1 MHIVANK
8 QSWDSTLKWLIRV
21 NPTGF
26 VQWLIP
32 GAVFVKEQPSS
43 LQSQE
48 REVDALLEVTMN
60 GVRMLLHI
68 EFQTYNDVTMAER
81 LLLYNVLARSV
92 HGVPVWS
99 CVIYLLKDG
108 MVRQSPLRI
117 ALPDGQ
123 TVHEFHFESIE
134 IGQLSPDDIL
144 NMNNIALIPLMPLT
158 NDGANRDGLLRMFA
172 ELKKRGVQT
181 ETQTNDLELIGYTL
195 ASLVLLRKNKKTDL
209 EWLIRRFREMH
220 DILRDTPIY
229 QEILREGLAEG
240 IEQGIGRGIEQ
251 GIERGIEQGRFEG
264 KLDAFRH
271 VLLIWT
277 EKRFP
282 SLITLAQER
291 VARIQ
296 DTQVLDD
303 MITEMSVAQTIED
316 ASSILKRTGK
326 TFDA

>member
-1 MHIVANK
+1 MRGWTHIVANK

-21 NPTGF
+21 NPAAF
-26 VQWLIP
+26 VQWLVP
-32 GAVFVKEQPSS
+32 GAIYIKEQPSG

-60 GVRMLLHI
+60 GVHMLLHI

-81 LLLYNVLARSV
+81 LLLYNVLAKSV

-108 MVRQSPLRI
+108 TARQSPLRVT
-117 ALPDGQ
+117 LPDGQ

-144 NMNNIALIPLMPLT
+144 NMDNIALIPLLPLT
-158 NDGANRDGLLRMFA
+158 NNGADQNGLLRMFA

-181 ETQTNDLELIGYTL
+181 QVQTTDLELIGYTL
-195 ASLVLLRKNKKTDL
+195 ASLVLLRKNKRTDL

-240 IEQGIGRGIEQ
+240 REQGIEQ
-251 GIERGIEQGRFEG
+251 GIERGRLEGR
-264 KLDAFRH
+264 LDAFRH

-282 SLITLAQER
+282 TLTPLAQER

-296 DTQVLDD
+296 DIQMLED

-316 ASSILKRTGK
+316 ASFILERTDK
-326 TFDA
+326 TFDV

>member
-1 MHIVANK
+1 MANK

-21 NPTGF
+21 NPAGF
-26 VQWLIP
+26 VRWLIP
-32 GAVFVKEQPSS
+32 GAIYVKEQPSA

-60 GVRMLLHI
+60 GVCMLLHV
-68 EFQTYNDVTMAER
+68 EFQTYNDTAMAER

-108 MVRQSPLRI
+108 IVRQSPLRI
-117 ALPDGQ
+117 TLPDGQ

-144 NMNNIALIPLMPLT
+144 NMDNAALIPLMPLT
-158 NDGANRDGLLRMFA
+158 NNGASRNELLRMFA

-181 ETQTNDLELIGYTL
+181 VTQITELELIGYTL
-195 ASLVLLRKNKKTDL
+195 ASLVLSKKKEKIDL

-240 IEQGIGRGIEQ
+240 IEQG
-251 GIERGIEQGRFEG
+251 RFEG

-282 SLITLAQER
+282 SLIALAQER
-291 VARIQ
+291 VERIQ
-296 DTQVLDD
+296 DAQVLDD
-303 MITEMSVAQTIED
+303 MIAEMSVAQTIEE
-316 ASSILKRTGK
+316 AASILKRTGK
-326 TFDA
+326 NA